1 MSKEML
7 HEYEFGRLPVVAAGA
22 RGQID
27 GNDGKL
33 VVDQLD
39 VAAFGIDFGYAQSL
53 NDLQRLLAR
62 IQAYAAVAFLF
73 GIMEVAVVD
82 RRVKHLGRQVVGL
95 RSEERR
101 VGKGCV
107 GRCRSRWG
115 PVPLKKTKE

>member
-1 MSKEML
+1 MSNMPIAANDDLPSAFGQFGQMSKEML

-62 IQAYAAVAFLF
+62 IQASAPSAFLF
-73 GIMEVAVVD
+73 
-82 RRVKHLGRQVVGL
+82 

-101 VGKGCV
+101 VRKGCV
-107 GRCRSRWG
+107 RTVRYR
-115 PVPLKKTKE
+115 